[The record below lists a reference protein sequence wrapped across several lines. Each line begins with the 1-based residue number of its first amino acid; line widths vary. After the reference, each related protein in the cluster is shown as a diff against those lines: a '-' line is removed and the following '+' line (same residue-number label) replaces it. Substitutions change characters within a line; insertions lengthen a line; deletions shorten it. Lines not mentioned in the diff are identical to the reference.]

1 MPRPIHFEI
10 SADEPTRAVKFYQ
23 DVFGWKIEKWNG
35 PMEYWMVMTGE
46 QNQPGIDG
54 GLMRRE
60 KPFPPTTNTIDVP
73 SVDDFIAK
81 ILKSGGKVVRPKMP
95 IPTVGWMAYCEDTEG
110 NIFGIIQMDK
120 DAK

>member
-35 PMEYWMVMTGE
+35 PLEYWMVMTGE

-60 KPFPPTTNTIDVP
+60 KTFPPTTNTIDVP

-95 IPTVGWMAYCEDTEG
+95 VPTVGWMAYCEDTEG

>member
-35 PMEYWMVMTGE
+35 PMEYWMVMTGDPK
-46 QNQPGIDG
+46 QSGIDG

-73 SVDDFIAK
+73 LVDDFITK
-81 ILKSGGKVVRPKMP
+81 IQKGGGNVVRP
-95 IPTVGWMAYCEDTEG
+95 
-110 NIFGIIQMDK
+110 
-120 DAK
+120 